1 MMEKLFALQHQ
12 RETFLLLCA
21 GGFALGLVIDLTRI
35 ARRMG
40 RMAAL
45 AGDVLAALA
54 LFALLAY
61 ASLRSGEGL
70 RLYGLLGAALG
81 AAVYLAVVSR
91 ALRGACCQMKKLA
104 ARLSSG
110 RKSC

>member
-91 ALRGACCQMKKLA
+91 ALQGAWRQMKKLA
-104 ARLSSG
+104 ARLPSG